1 MSWLARTTAVAR
13 ALLGPAAAGADAVVG
28 RIPGAPRRQRASL
41 RERAHR
47 PWPLPDGGWV
57 MAQSWVDLLFCHWPV
72 DEEQVRPHVPASL
85 PLDRFDG
92 RAWLS
97 ITPFE
102 VQGAR
107 PRGALP
113 PPVLSRFPELNVR
126 TYVVRDGKP
135 GIWFL
140 SLDAA
145 SPLAVAAARNL
156 YRLPYLRARMTIARD
171 GDWIDYRSER
181 SDPHG
186 APARFEARYRAAG
199 GLRRA
204 DPGSLEAWLVERYR
218 LYTVDDAGRVLFGDI
233 HHRPW
238 TIEDAVVDLR
248 ANTMTTPHGID
259 LGGPPLAQ
267 FAPRQDVVF
276 WPPRALGEREEG

>member
-1 MSWLARTTAVAR
+1 MTSLARTTAAAGAV
-13 ALLGPAAAGADAVVG
+13 LGPAAAGADVLVG
-28 RIPGAPRRQRASL
+28 RLPGAARRQRESL
-41 RERAHR
+41 RHRAHR
-47 PWPLPDGGWV
+47 PWPLPGARWV

-72 DEEQVRPHVPASL
+72 DEAQLRAHVPASL

-102 VQGAR
+102 VQGTR

-135 GIWFL
+135 GIWFF

-145 SPLAVAAARNL
+145 SALAVAAARGL
-156 YRLPYLRARMTIARD
+156 YRLPYLRARMQIARD
-171 GDWIDYRSER
+171 GEWIDYRSER
-181 SDPHG
+181 SDPRG
-186 APARFEARYRAAG
+186 APARFDARYRPTG
-199 GLRRA
+199 GVRHA
-204 DPGSLEAWLVERYR
+204 EPGSLEAWLVERYR
-218 LYTVDDAGRVLFGDI
+218 LYTVDDGGRVFYGDI

-238 TIEDAVVDLR
+238 TLQDAEVDLR
-248 ANTMTTPHGID
+248 ANTMTAPHGIGLD
-259 LGGPPLAQ
+259 DAPLVQ
-267 FAPRQDVVF
+267 FARRQDVVF
-276 WPPRALGEREEG
+276 WPLRALGAGGAA